1 MKKLVVLG
9 LAAVMALGAPF
20 SVCAAEEETT
30 VEHPSGLKIGCAV
43 QTMSNQVWAQQMEE
57 ITKDAKEDGNEVTV
71 VECKENANTQIAK
84 IKMTVLMIPPFFLR
98 RSRLECFPYRPY
110 SFRPI
115 ISSSAFYI

>member
-71 VECKENANTQIAK
+71 VECKENANTQIAT

-98 RSRLECFPYRPY
+98 RSRLECFSSRSC

-115 ISSSAFYI
+115 TSSSAFYI

>member
-43 QTMSNQVWAQQMEE
+43 QTMSNQVWALH
-57 ITKDAKEDGNEVTV
+57 IR
-71 VECKENANTQIAK
+71 
-84 IKMTVLMIPPFFLR
+84 F
-98 RSRLECFPYRPY
+98 
-110 SFRPI
+110 
-115 ISSSAFYI
+115 